1 MFFMIGIWGS
11 RQRKIHAV
19 YQFFIYTLF
28 GSIFLFIGILIVYL
42 ELGSTDYLLI
52 LNYNFS
58 VELQLVLWLLFFLAF
73 AVKVPMFPFHIWL
86 PEAHVEAP
94 TAGSVILAGLLLK
107 LGTYGFL
114 RFLLTMFP
122 LGCIYFKPLVYTLC
136 ILAVVYTSITTIRQ
150 IDLKKIIA
158 YSSIGHMNFVI
169 LGLFT
174 SNLQGLAGSIYL
186 MLSHGI
192 VSSAL
197 FICVG
202 LLYDRYH
209 TRVIFYYRGL
219 VQFMPIFAIF
229 FFFFSVANVSFPGT
243 SSFVGELL
251 ILLGLFEHNIFIT
264 VLACLGVIFGVIYS
278 FWLYNRIMFGNSH
291 KVLDKFM
298 LNHIYADLSKREFFI
313 LSILTFITLLGGLC
327 PNIFLNLINNCL
339 YNYID
344 LYAQYN
350 YTFVK

>member
-1 MFFMIGIWGS
+1 
-11 RQRKIHAV
+11 
-19 YQFFIYTLF
+19 
-28 GSIFLFIGILIVYL
+28 
-42 ELGSTDYLLI
+42 
-52 LNYNFS
+52 
-58 VELQLVLWLLFFLAF
+58 
-73 AVKVPMFPFHIWL
+73 
-86 PEAHVEAP
+86 VEAP

-114 RFLLTMFP
+114 RFSLTMFP
-122 LGCIYFKPLVYTLC
+122 YGCVYFKPLVYTLC
-136 ILAVVYTSITTIRQ
+136 ILAVVYTSMTTIRQ

-209 TRVIFYYRGL
+209 TRIIFYYRGL
-219 VQFMPIFAIF
+219 VQFMPLFAIL
-229 FFFFSVANVSFPGT
+229 FFFFSIANVSFPGT

-251 ILLGLFEHNIFIT
+251 ILLGLFEHNVFIT

-278 FWLYNRIMFGNSH
+278 FWLYNRIIFGNSH
-291 KVLDKFM
+291 KVLDKYL
-298 LNHIYADLSKREFFI
+298 LNHIYADLSKREFLI
-313 LSILTFITLLGGLC
+313 LLVLAFFVLLGGFF
-327 PNIFLNLINNCL
+327 PNIFLNYINACL
-339 YNYID
+339 YNYVE
-344 LYAQYN
+344 LYLPLY
-350 YTFVK
+350 YELI